1 MMNFEPAAAAINSS
15 LHLAPEP
22 FHLLPSTYTPWNSCQ
37 SADIHACAFA
47 HVCTHG
53 YFLLPGRECPTKFL
67 FSPFSISC
75 LRFCF
80 QWNGLSV
87 CFLHKWQLPAHMGLP
102 LVLPGRKR
110 GLFSELLFYR
120 GVSAGVRHSFTD
132 RKASLEGPALL
143 PHTLPPSEG
152 SSLFTQMRRC
162 LGTCEGTREK
172 GDKGGLEEKMNIYA
186 ARWVWQK
193 LKPNLPL
200 GRNSQ
205 LMGQSL

>member
-1 MMNFEPAAAAINSS
+1 MLVHLHTCVHMAISFYQGGS
-15 LHLAPEP
+15 VPQ
-22 FHLLPSTYTPWNSCQ
+22 NSCSHP
-37 SADIHACAFA
+37 SASPAFDF
-47 HVCTHG
+47 V
-53 YFLLPGRECPTKFL
+53 
-67 FSPFSISC
+67 
-75 LRFCF
+75 F